1 MVLRALVVSFL
12 FFSLQVKAQN
22 DISIEAV
29 SSMEEGLRVNEAL
42 LEFIEA
48 HPCETGLIDT
58 CDRPLSS
65 QDIGVMKELLMDLGK
80 WKNQAFNDL
89 LPKVN
94 VLKNL
99 PVKLKA
105 GEALLVKEKFNL
117 NGKYLEV
124 TYNPKEAAS
133 REFAQNVRISTVTKL
148 VLYDHFFRL
157 ADLLT
162 KAKKIRSILTYD
174 MPEDGKVI
182 HETYAMAMDEKL
194 WKETERGVDFLKAEK
209 KIRKD
214 QGTTGSENYFEQYLE
229 KSFTGSRMKEN
240 DFAFRI
246 KTVLFLD
253 RVANQARFFEAI
265 DRLVGTISKIFGNT
279 VGKVQTRDGKL
290 KVLAKNPEVM
300 KAMKMTLKPLDIL
313 FEKTP
318 FRLTDKFIPGYF
330 GHVAIW
336 LGTPEEL
343 MDMTVVYQGEVIPLL
358 DHPKMLPHLER
369 MSRGELVIEALREP
383 GVTMN
388 TLEHFMDVDDFLVVQ
403 STDKSLTPAEHI
415 LRTIDQV
422 GKPYDFNFD
431 IETESSIVCSELVYT
446 VFNDLE
452 WPIDRSMGRYTISPD
467 HVAWKSIDYCFA
479 PKILY
484 VDGKEITTNMTDE
497 LKRILELPGGISYTS
512 TGSCR

>member
-1 MVLRALVVSFL
+1 MVYLSALLFSFI
-12 FFSLQVKAQN
+12 FSLNTLAQ
-22 DISIEAV
+22 DFSIEATAT
-29 SSMEEGLRVNEAL
+29 MEEGLKVNEAL

-65 QDIGVMKELLMDLGK
+65 QDIGHLKSLLLDLGE
-80 WKNQAFNDL
+80 WKNHAFNEL

-99 PVKLKA
+99 PFTIKA
-105 GEALLVKEKFNL
+105 GNALNVQERTRLS
-117 NGKYLEV
+117 GKYLEV
-124 TYNPKEAAS
+124 TYNPKEEAS
-133 REFAQNVRISTVTKL
+133 RQFAQSVRISAVTKL

-157 ADLLT
+157 AELLS

-174 MPEDGKVI
+174 MRQDGQVI
-182 HETYAMAMDEKL
+182 HETYALAMDEKL
-194 WKETERGVDFLKAEK
+194 WKETERAVDFLKEEK
-209 KIRKD
+209 KLRSSD
-214 QGTTGSENYFEQYLE
+214 SQTANENYFEQYLE
-229 KSFTGSRMKEN
+229 KSFTGSRMKEK
-240 DFAFRI
+240 DFAFRLR
-246 KTVLFLD
+246 TVLFLD
-253 RVANQARFFEAI
+253 RVASQTRFFEAI
-265 DRLVGTISKIFGNT
+265 DQLVGKISKIFGNT

-300 KAMKMTLKPLDIL
+300 KSMKKVLRPLDIL

-318 FRLTDKFIPGYF
+318 FRLTDKFIPGYY

-343 MDMTVVYQGEVIPLL
+343 MEMSVVYKGEVIPLL
-358 DHPKMLPHLER
+358 DHPKMLPYLER
-369 MSRGELVIEALREP
+369 MSQGELVVEALREP

-388 TLEHFMDVDDFLVVQ
+388 TLEHFMDIDDFLVIQ

-415 LRTIDQV
+415 LRAIDQV

-431 IETESSIVCSELVYT
+431 IETENAIVCSELVYT

-452 WPIDRSMGRYTISPD
+452 WPVDVSMGRYTISPD
-467 HVAWKSIDYCFA
+467 HVAWKSMDYCFA
-479 PKILY
+479 PKLMY
-484 VDGKEITTNMTDE
+484 VDGKEITSNMNDE
-497 LKRILELPGGISYTS
+497 LRRVLELPGGISYSS